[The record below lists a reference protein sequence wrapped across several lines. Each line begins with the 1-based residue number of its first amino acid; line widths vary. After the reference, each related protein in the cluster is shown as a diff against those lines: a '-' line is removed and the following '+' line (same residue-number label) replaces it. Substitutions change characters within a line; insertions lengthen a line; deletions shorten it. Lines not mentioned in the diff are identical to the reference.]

1 MRHSSVLAVLIAAIA
16 LVPLTASATTS
27 RSDAGTAWDRIS
39 GPTQPGVEL
48 GLARTKDGVLHAI
61 SNRGVSGTSISE
73 TRVAPSGRTIGTS
86 TVATGW
92 DGNGGLALVT
102 MPNGTLRLF
111 AAGATHAG
119 SSAFGINTFTA
130 PAGGGSWQLQN
141 GVFWGGA
148 VANSAAYIGAALTR
162 DGQPVTAWRGLAGEG
177 LPPQTSSA
185 YQAGMTAS
193 QLATDAGNGAVVLSG
208 VTNAGKGGVYV
219 QQVLPDQGAR
229 VVLPLPVGI
238 NDWNSSLSARTGA
251 AGVYVA
257 YADGKG
263 ARLYRYGGRSLT
275 LRSGSFVS
283 AAVCAP
289 AGRLWVAWGDKV
301 DGVFVTRSNMG
312 VSGFEPV
319 QRLKLAQNTTD
330 GLTYLQ
336 CEGSIGPVDLFAD
349 VFIGAAGGFW
359 HTHLLPHFSLLER
372 ARRSQVTLIAR
383 AAGDPVAGASI
394 KVAGRRVLTGVNGQT
409 TLVLRR
415 RRDATGAGNLD
426 SDRKTNRAARSRR
439 ADEQGH
445 RRKDVRQREDGRG
458 QSQPRVP
465 QARHLGPHATRPCT
479 RRGPAAAELT
489 RAPPEE

>member
-1 MRHSSVLAVLIAAIA
+1 MRHSSVLAVLIVAIA
-16 LVPLTASATTS
+16 LLPLTASATTS
-27 RSDAGTAWDRIS
+27 RSDARTAWDRIS

-73 TRVAPSGRTIGTS
+73 TRIAPSGRTIGTS

-119 SSAFGINTFTA
+119 SNAFGINTFTA

-148 VANSAAYIGAALTR
+148 VANSAAYIGATLTR

-177 LPPQTSSA
+177 LPPQTSRV
-185 YQAGMTAS
+185 YQGGMTAS
-193 QLATDAGNGAVVLSG
+193 QLATDAGNGAVLLSG

-229 VVLPLPVGI
+229 VVLPLPAGI

-251 AGVYVA
+251 DGVYVA
-257 YADGKG
+257 YADGKA
-263 ARLYRYGGRSLT
+263 ARLYRYGGKTLT
-275 LRSGSFVS
+275 LRSGPFVS
-283 AAVCAP
+283 AAVCAAP

-301 DGVFVTRSNMG
+301 DGVFATRSNMG
-312 VSGFEPV
+312 VSAFEPV

-336 CEGSIGPVDLFAD
+336 CEGSTGPVDLFAD

-359 HTHLLPHFSLLER
+359 HTHLLPRFSLLER
-372 ARRSQVTLIAR
+372 AQRSQVTLIAR
-383 AAGDPVAGASI
+383 DAGDPVPGASI
-394 KVAGRRVLTGVNGQT
+394 KVAGRRVVTGANGQA

-415 RRDATGAGNLD
+415 GGYSASAT
-426 SDRKTNRAARSRR
+426 
-439 ADEQGH
+439 
-445 RRKDVRQREDGRG
+445 
-458 QSQPRVP
+458 
-465 QARHLGPHATRPCT
+465 
-479 RRGPAAAELT
+479 
-489 RAPPEE
+489 APGYASASLRFQVH

>member
-1 MRHSSVLAVLIAAIA
+1 MHRSSVLAVLIAAIA
-16 LVPLTASATTS
+16 LVPLTANATTS
-27 RSDAGTAWDRIS
+27 RSDARAAWDRIS

-61 SNRGVSGTSISE
+61 SNRGASGTSISE
-73 TRVAPSGRTIGTS
+73 TRIAPSGRTVGTS

-102 MPNGTLRLF
+102 MPNDTLRLF

-119 SSAFGINTFTA
+119 SNAYGINTFTA
-130 PAGGGSWQLQN
+130 PAGGASWQLQN

-148 VANSAAYIGAALTR
+148 VANAAGYIGATLTR
-162 DGQPVTAWRGLAGEG
+162 DGQPVTAWRGFAGVG
-177 LPPQTSSA
+177 LPPQTSQA
-185 YQAGMTAS
+185 YQSGMTAS
-193 QLATDAGNGAVVLSG
+193 QLATDAGSGAVVLSG
-208 VTNAGKGGVYV
+208 ATNAGKGGVYV

-257 YADGKG
+257 YADGKA
-263 ARLYRYGGRSLT
+263 ARLYRYGGSTMT

-283 AAVCAP
+283 AAVCAAP

-312 VSGFEPV
+312 VSAFEPV
-319 QRLKLAQNTTD
+319 QKLKLAQNTTD

-336 CEGSIGPVDLFAD
+336 CEGSTGPVDLFAD

-359 HTHLLPHFSLLER
+359 HTHLLPHFSLFER
-372 ARRSQVTLIAR
+372 AKGSQVTLIAR
-383 AAGDPVAGASI
+383 DAGDPVAGVSI
-394 KVAGRRVLTGVNGQT
+394 KVAGRRVLTAANGQAT
-409 TLVLRR
+409 IVLRR
-415 RRDATGAGNLD
+415 GGHSAKATASGY
-426 SDRKTNRAARSRR
+426 
-439 ADEQGH
+439 
-445 RRKDVRQREDGRG
+445 
-458 QSQPRVP
+458 
-465 QARHLGPHATRPCT
+465 
-479 RRGPAAAELT
+479 GPASLSFHVH
-489 RAPPEE
+489 